1 MSYIYKHTYKRTHT
15 HTHSLSHILNL
26 LCGSAWW
33 ADLSALTETFCGLGI
48 SGERKSEAAGDPP
61 QEFSLWFLS
70 LKEGSASGPGAR
82 LKSQGTS
89 VPREKGVSGA
99 GARELGSCLGS

>member
-15 HTHSLSHILNL
+15 HTLTLTHILNL

-33 ADLSALTETFCGLGI
+33 ADLSALTETFRGLGI
-48 SGERKSEAAGDPP
+48 SGERKSKAAGDSP

-82 LKSQGTS
+82 LKSQGTN